1 MPNWINLP
9 LDRAE
14 EEEEREL
21 SSDFMEETEVDS
33 VIEEKEGEEGEE
45 EASVTLVDALRRF
58 VAKGQLSLL
67 LKTDTA
73 RIIKDL
79 PKTWQWHNKD
89 LISRQ
94 KTRQD
99 SGTLSLL

>member
-33 VIEEKEGEEGEE
+33 VIEEKEEEE

-67 LKTDTA
+67 LKSDTA

-79 PKTWQWHNKD
+79 PKTWQWHNKE
-89 LISRQ
+89 LISRP

-99 SGTLSLL
+99 SGTLALL

>member
-1 MPNWINLP
+1 MDSEIEEK
-9 LDRAE
+9 E
-14 EEEEREL
+14 EEEE
-21 SSDFMEETEVDS
+21 
-33 VIEEKEGEEGEE
+33 EE

-79 PKTWQWHNKD
+79 PKT
-89 LISRQ
+89 
-94 KTRQD
+94 
-99 SGTLSLL
+99 

>member
-1 MPNWINLP
+1 MPDGINLP

-33 VIEEKEGEEGEE
+33 VIEEKEEEE

-79 PKTWQWHNKD
+79 PKT
-89 LISRQ
+89 
-94 KTRQD
+94 
-99 SGTLSLL
+99 